1 MVARNSPYRK
11 LSAISSGFDEAT
23 LVTISEVIVRHA
35 LQAIGLLSSDR
46 LTNRA
51 DSFVDGTDVEHL
63 IDLRLLI
70 DALSVL
76 INRTSNL

>member
-1 MVARNSPYRK
+1 MVARNSPCRK
-11 LSAISSGFDEAT
+11 LSAISSGLDEAT

-35 LQAIGLLSSDR
+35 LLAIGLLSSDR
-46 LTNRA
+46 LINRA